1 MRHLFTGMM
10 LLFVVQLYAQNTQTV
25 NSEIKKVTVF
35 SKGAQVVRNG
45 THPIPA
51 GKTELV
57 FAGISPR
64 IDKQSIQVKG
74 DGDFTIMSVSH
85 RMNYLKQQAVSD
97 EIDQLVK
104 KQADLNEQVTYTN
117 SIINVYRSEQ
127 TLIERNQSIGG
138 ANNGVTAE
146 NLKAMAD
153 FQRARLTE
161 IFTKLLELNKKI
173 TDLNIEIQKISKQ
186 LAQLNNNKEKP
197 TAEIHVM
204 VSSKAAVTG
213 KFEVSYYVNDAGW
226 FANYDLRVESINK
239 PIEIAYKANV
249 FQSSGE
255 DWKNVKLTISNG
267 NPNDNVIAPKLYPWR
282 LHYYAGSANIYQQ
295 GNYNYTNNGIT
306 SISGRVTDANGEAL
320 PGASIMVKGQTLGTI
335 TDMDGYYNLQLIPG
349 SNYIVVNYIGYQQQ
363 ELPVTAAVLNVY
375 LKESVNYLE
384 EVVVTSGSS
393 ANLRIQNFLN
403 TPGVTNS
410 EKKEYKTKALETNFE
425 YKATTFNYEIVEP
438 YSVLNDGKIITI
450 DIKTAEVPAEF
461 VYYTAPKIDPAAYL
475 TANVTGWKDLNLVLG
490 EANLF
495 FEGAYLGKSILDPTF
510 ASDTLQISLGKDKS
524 VQVLRTKM
532 VEFTQ
537 RQFLGGNKIESV
549 AYEIKVRNN
558 KPEPI
563 HIIIKDQLPIS
574 AESDIIVEG
583 DVKPAGKIEEETQIV
598 TWDYTIESG
607 KEQKMELK
615 YTVKYP
621 KDRVVILE

>member
-1 MRHLFTGMM
+1 MRHLFTGIMM
-10 LLFVVQLYAQNTQTV
+10 LFAVQLFAQNTQTV

-35 SKGAQVVRNG
+35 TKGAQVVRTG
-45 THPIPA
+45 THAISA

-85 RMNYLKQQAVSD
+85 RINYLKQQAISD
-97 EIDQLVK
+97 EIDQLLK
-104 KQADLNEQVTYTN
+104 KQTELNEQVTYTN

-173 TDLNIEIQKISKQ
+173 TDLNTEIKNISLQ

-213 KFEVSYYVNDAGW
+213 KFEVSYYVTDAGW

-363 ELPVTAAVLNVY
+363 ELPVTATVLNVY
-375 LKESVNYLE
+375 LKESANYLE
-384 EVVVTSGSS
+384 EVVVTSGST
-393 ANLRIQNFLN
+393 ADFRIQGFLN
-403 TPGVTNS
+403 TPGVTNT
-410 EKKEYKTKALETNFE
+410 EKREYKTKALETNFE

-450 DIKTAEVPAEF
+450 DVKTAEVPAEF

-532 VEFTQ
+532 LEFTQ

-583 DVKPAGKIEEETQIV
+583 DVKPAGKIEDETQIV
-598 TWDYTIESG
+598 TWDYTIPSG
-607 KEQKMELK
+607 MEQKMELK